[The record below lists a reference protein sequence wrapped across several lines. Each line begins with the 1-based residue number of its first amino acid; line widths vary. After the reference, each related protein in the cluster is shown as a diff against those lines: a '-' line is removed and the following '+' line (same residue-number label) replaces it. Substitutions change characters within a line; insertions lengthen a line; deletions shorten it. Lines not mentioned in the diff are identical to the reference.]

1 MSRDSLRLFGQR
13 LAIPL
18 LPGTSVDDARMLVD
32 GIHERVNAEDPTDD
46 FFLNLLGTTR
56 LRTHTN
62 VVVGAYKIREPHHD
76 AIRHLAAHGE
86 PNVRL
91 LASRIQNLTPKRALK
106 GVDVTANAVR
116 GGPWFWSEREE
127 DVYRWQ
133 AQAQEN
139 RAWQHIGAA
148 FRSCADQIAQIT
160 QKLQDLELKH
170 GGDDPR
176 MWRWGAGTSLADVY
190 AADKAKYQHI
200 ALKAELASLQGANA
214 RGQ

>member
-1 MSRDSLRLFGQR
+1 MSRDSLRIFGQR

-18 LPGTSVDDARMLVD
+18 LPGTSVDDARMLID

-46 FFLNLLGTTR
+46 FWLNLLGTAR
-56 LRTHTN
+56 LQNHTN
-62 VVVGAYKIREPHHD
+62 VVLGAYKIREPHHD

-127 DVYRWQ
+127 DVYKWQ
-133 AQAQEN
+133 AQVQEN

-148 FRSCADQIAQIT
+148 FRSCDDQIARVT
-160 QKLQDLELKH
+160 QKLRDLETVH
-170 GGDDPR
+170 GGNDPR
-176 MWRWGAGTSLADVY
+176 LWRWGSDTSLADVY
-190 AADKAKYQHI
+190 AADRAKYQYM
-200 ALKAELASLQGANA
+200 ALKAELASLQDANA
-214 RGQ
+214 R